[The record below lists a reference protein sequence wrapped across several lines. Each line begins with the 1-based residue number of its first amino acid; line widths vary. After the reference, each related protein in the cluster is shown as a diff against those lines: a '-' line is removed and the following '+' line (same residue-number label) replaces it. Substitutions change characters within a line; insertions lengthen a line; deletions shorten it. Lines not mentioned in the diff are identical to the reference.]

1 MYLYRTSNI
10 KHGQKPKSR
19 NTFPNVG
26 GHRLKFSCLI
36 IEHMLSYLFFAAP
49 IIDTTSNTF
58 DRR

>member
-1 MYLYRTSNI
+1 MKY
-10 KHGQKPKSR
+10 GQKPKSR
-19 NTFPNVG
+19 KNVG